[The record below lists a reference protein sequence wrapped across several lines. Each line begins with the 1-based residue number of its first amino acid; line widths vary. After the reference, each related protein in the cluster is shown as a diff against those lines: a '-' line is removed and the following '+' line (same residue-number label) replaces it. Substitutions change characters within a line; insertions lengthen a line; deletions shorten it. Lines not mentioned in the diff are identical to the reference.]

1 MLSLLLGYED
11 AGLAI
16 MFQSGGLRGQRE
28 CYVIFPLLT
37 QICRN
42 ILFCK
47 YKFYFLISAK
57 WISKDSS
64 CIGVSSG
71 CWCVRPDGKMHPGPG
86 SLGKMETVKCVY
98 TQLSETPLSIK
109 SSTRFFQITI
119 SSLVRDSKFLMLNTL
134 FKGEIR
140 TLSMDEFQ
148 RFIQTCSC
156 SWKMLCPV
164 WPGWPPSQCQRPH
177 WVWRMGKLN
186 TFIARGELYW
196 KDSPL

>member
-1 MLSLLLGYED
+1 MLSLLPGYED

-119 SSLVRDSKFLMLNTL
+119 SSLAGDSTFLNTL
-134 FKGEIR
+134 TWIHFSRERLELLQWMNFKDLFRPVVVAER
-140 TLSMDEFQ
+140 
-148 RFIQTCSC
+148 CSVQ
-156 SWKMLCPV
+156 SGL
-164 WPGWPPSQCQRPH
+164 GDPPANADVHTESEE
-177 WVWRMGKLN
+177 WDN
-186 TFIARGELYW
+186 
-196 KDSPL
+196 

>member
-1 MLSLLLGYED
+1 MLALLLCSNQGNY
-11 AGLAI
+11 AGSVNVML
-16 MFQSGGLRGQRE
+16 F
-28 CYVIFPLLT
+28 FPLLT

-71 CWCVRPDGKMHPGPG
+71 CWCVRPDGKMHPGLG
-86 SLGKMETVKCVY
+86 SLGRMETVKCVY
-98 TQLSETPLSIK
+98 TQLSETSLSIK
-109 SSTRFFQITI
+109 SSKKLIYII
-119 SSLVRDSKFLMLNTL
+119 SVSLEIKSAGEVRDSTFLMLNTL

-140 TLSMDEFQ
+140 TLSKDEFQ

-164 WPGWPPSQCQRPH
+164 WPGWPPSQCPRPH

-186 TFIARGELYW
+186 TFIRRGELYW
-196 KDSPL
+196 KDSQL